1 MDLLKQGGMNQLY
14 WLVCRK
20 KGSSLEG
27 TCILYSLWFLC
38 LWNWKLE
45 IHYSQAPLFLC
56 TNCMKLYADF
66 CCIVQPKLD
75 GAPLVRLFL
84 DLMKL
89 VQKLVRILRPIMKD
103 ERDELIKDIN

>member
-1 MDLLKQGGMNQLY
+1 
-14 WLVCRK
+14 
-20 KGSSLEG
+20 
-27 TCILYSLWFLC
+27 
-38 LWNWKLE
+38 
-45 IHYSQAPLFLC
+45 
-56 TNCMKLYADF
+56 MKLYADF